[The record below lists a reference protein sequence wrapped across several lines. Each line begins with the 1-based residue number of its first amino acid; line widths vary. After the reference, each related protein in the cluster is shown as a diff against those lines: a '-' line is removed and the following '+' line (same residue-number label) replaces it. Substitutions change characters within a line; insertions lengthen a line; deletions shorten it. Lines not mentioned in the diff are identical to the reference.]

1 MLSDAVSSLKWIVDT
16 LLKRHAETSQTK
28 KQKWLQVAT
37 YLDEV
42 AKLIDAAVADFK
54 NYKIP
59 HGHYSQL
66 YEVGCNFADVL
77 SQVYPE
83 KEYKETELAYD
94 YTDAFYSAIHLIEEG
109 DGLVVL
115 EAANQPFSKRGLKV
129 LADLE
134 AAAGK
139 FRGLA
144 MTLRATS

>member
-1 MLSDAVSSLKWIVDT
+1 MLSDAVSSLRWIVDT
-16 LLKRHAETSQTK
+16 LLKRHTETSQVK
-28 KQKWLQVAT
+28 KQKWLQVAD

-42 AKLIDAAVADFK
+42 AKLIDASIADFK
-54 NYKIP
+54 SNKIP

-66 YEVGCNFADVL
+66 YDVGGSFGYVL

-83 KEYKETELAYD
+83 DENEGYWMGSRYREAY
-94 YTDAFYSAIHLIEEG
+94 YSAIHLIEKG
-109 DGLVVL
+109 DAMVL
-115 EAANQPFSKRGLKV
+115 EAANQPFSERGQAV

-144 MTLRATS
+144 MTIRATS